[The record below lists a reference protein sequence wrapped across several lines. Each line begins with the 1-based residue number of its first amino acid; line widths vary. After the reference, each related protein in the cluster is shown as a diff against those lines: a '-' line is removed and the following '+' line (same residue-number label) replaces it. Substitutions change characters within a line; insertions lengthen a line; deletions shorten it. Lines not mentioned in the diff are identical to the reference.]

1 MLWLIFARIQN
12 KIEPKYLIF
21 HDIYYVYVSV
31 CECMRA
37 CVEIYSDFS
46 LHVHFRIFNCTSAIG
61 GTMNK
66 KKHRE
71 QCNNWDCVK
80 CWMFVDVMPYIH
92 LQFDCCIRLRIFMP
106 IYCALWFFT
115 DEGFNIV
122 SFAERCHAN
131 AANDYLCGLIICH
144 SIKLERAFFS
154 LCVKFH
160 LQSFWLIISLIF
172 WSACCHSYI
181 HTRTH
186 TRTHWVVQTLI
197 AKQCEPMISRM
208 QTNPHEMAN
217 MLQWIWIQFEWHT
230 KYRKYTYVMRSD
242 RCDGDDEGRVNF
254 TEHMERRNRKW
265 KMKRATNIQIIF
277 VQRDCYIILFVI
289 PFVI

>member
-12 KIEPKYLIF
+12 KIEPKYLIV
-21 HDIYYVYVSV
+21 HDIYCV
-31 CECMRA
+31 RA

-46 LHVHFRIFNCTSAIG
+46 LLVHFRIFNCTSAIG
-61 GTMNK
+61 GTMDRK
-66 KKHRE
+66 KNTQRE

-106 IYCALWFFT
+106 IYCSLWFFT

-144 SIKLERAFFS
+144 SIKSERAFFS

-172 WSACCHSYI
+172 LVRMLSLIYI
-181 HTRTH
+181 HAAHTH
-186 TRTHWVVQTLI
+186 TRTHWVMQTLI
-197 AKQCEPMISRM
+197 AKQCGPMISRM

-217 MLQWIWIQFEWHT
+217 MLKWIWIAY
-230 KYRKYTYVMRSD
+230 K
-242 RCDGDDEGRVNF
+242 
-254 TEHMERRNRKW
+254 
-265 KMKRATNIQIIF
+265 I
-277 VQRDCYIILFVI
+277 
-289 PFVI
+289 